1 MSNKQKA
8 VDALR
13 KMNLTVD
20 NKDRKKERYK
30 SDADLARRLEV
41 NHATVNLA
49 RKNLILADACR
60 IDIDKSIV
68 YAWRWSG
75 NDRYAKIGKCKRGS
89 ILWERIRMQPA
100 TYHPTD
106 DIFLIGIK
114 EYRYEREIHQEEIRI
129 LDRLGRTRR
138 DREWVNI
145 NEDFNKLIN
154 EEFTKIEIIVK

>member
-13 KMNLTVD
+13 KMNLTVG
-20 NKDRKKERYK
+20 NKDHKKEPYK
-30 SDADLARRLEV
+30 SDRNLADQLGV
-41 NHATVNLA
+41 NSTTVNLA
-49 RKNLILADACR
+49 RKNLILADECR

-75 NDRYAKIGKCKRGS
+75 DDKYAKIGKCKKGS
-89 ILWERIRMQPA
+89 ILWERVKMQPA

-114 EYRYEREIHQEEIRI
+114 EYRYEKEISQEEKRI
-129 LDRLGRTRR
+129 LDTLGRTRR

-145 NEDFNKLIN
+145 NEDFNKMIN
-154 EEFTKIEIIVK
+154 EEFAKIEIIVK

>member
-20 NKDRKKERYK
+20 NKDPKKELYK
-30 SDADLARRLEV
+30 SDRNLADQLRV
-41 NHATVNLA
+41 NSTTVNLA
-49 RKNLILADACR
+49 RRNLILADECG

-75 NDRYAKIGKCKRGS
+75 DNKYAKIGKCKKGS
-89 ILWERIRMQPA
+89 ILWERIKMQPA
-100 TYHPTD
+100 TFHPTD

-114 EYRYEREIHQEEIRI
+114 EYRYEKEIHQEEKRI
-129 LDRLGRTRR
+129 LDTLGRTRH

-145 NEDFNKLIN
+145 NVDFNKLIN

>member
-8 VDALR
+8 VDVLR
-13 KMNLTVD
+13 NTNLTAD
-20 NKDRKKERYK
+20 NRDPNKEPYK
-30 SDADLARRLEV
+30 SDRYLADQLGV
-41 NHATVNLA
+41 NPATVNLA
-49 RKNLILADACR
+49 RKNLTLADECG

-75 NDRYAKIGKCKRGS
+75 DNRYAKIGKCKKGS
-89 ILWERIRMQPA
+89 ILWERIKMQPA

-106 DIFLIGIK
+106 NIFLIGIK

-145 NEDFNKLIN
+145 NASFNQLIN
-154 EEFTKIEIIVK
+154 EEFTRIERIVE